1 MEYTGYRY
9 VDEGDL
15 SDFYSGTLIKKEP
28 LKENEFIICRDAVG
42 TPVDYYCYK
51 KNGES
56 KKLLYP
62 ELGNSNTGIMK
73 PRNPQQYCAMNLLK
87 DRDIPVKLV
96 TGKFGTG
103 KSMMCIVGALE
114 EVQKGNFDKI
124 TFIRNN
130 IQVKDT
136 EKLGALP
143 GDQYEKVLPFLMPFA
158 DHCGGIDGVKD
169 LLDRGQ
175 LEVIPLA
182 YLRGRS
188 IRNSIIYSMES
199 ENLTKEH
206 IQLIMG
212 RVDEGSEL
220 WMDGDIKQRDGF
232 VFENSRGL
240 ETMIERLAGNK
251 RFGYVHLIKSERSE
265 IAAMAD
271 LLDD

>member
-9 VDEGDL
+9 IDEGDL
-15 SDFYSGTLIKKEP
+15 SDFYSGTPIKKEP
-28 LKENEFIICRDAVG
+28 VKENEFIICRNTIG
-42 TPVDYYCYK
+42 EPVDYYCYK
-51 KNGES
+51 NGET

-87 DRDIPVKLV
+87 DRDVPVKLV

-240 ETMIERLAGNK
+240 ETMIERLAGHK
-251 RFGYVHLIKSERSE
+251 KFGYIHLIKSERSE